1 MKKLVLIC
9 FVVLCSPLLLWSQA
23 VTTLPLLPTG
33 EQEITLIFD
42 LNQARDSRAQG
53 LLNKSGDVYLWAG
66 AGTSPVGNAFEY
78 LPPGQ
83 SNFSAPFP
91 AGAMTPLG
99 NNRWQIKL
107 RPRTYFQVPAGQPIR
122 RLGVLLKNGAG
133 TAQTE
138 DFFVTLYEDRFQ
150 AVFLEPGAGHLFVDA
165 QASIP
170 IRAAAPATAALRLRV
185 GDSLVTSVAAGEELR
200 YTLPAGSAGG
210 VRKMVVFEAATATLA
225 AADTFYYTVKPRPA
239 VAEPPA
245 GTRDGITYLGP
256 DRVRLSLFAPKKDFV
271 YVIGEFNN
279 WTPGAGYLMHRRPD
293 GQGFWLE
300 ISNLPPG
307 QEVTYQYLV
316 DGSLAVADPYAAK
329 VLDPD
334 HDRFLQAS
342 YPGLKPYPARATGIV
357 SVLQTAQPAYA
368 WQVRDFKRPDARN
381 LVVYELLLRDFVATR
396 QYKTL
401 ADTLSYLKR
410 LGVNAIELMPV
421 TEFSGN
427 DSWGYN
433 PIFYLAPDKAYGPAD
448 DLKAFIDQCHAQGIA
463 VILDMVLNQA
473 DYEFPYVKMYWDGSK
488 PAADNPFF
496 NPQATHPFSVFFDF
510 NHESAATQ
518 TLVQRVNRYWL
529 EEFKVDGFRF
539 DLSKGFTQKN
549 SGNNVD
555 SWSAY
560 DAGRVVTWKRIYD
573 QIRQV
578 DTSAYVILEH
588 FADNTEEKELANYG
602 MMFWATPTMPTG
614 KERREMRP
622 VMPRTLPGFLTGNA
636 TGSSHGC
643 WATWKATTKSACCST
658 YCSRAA
664 VPAPTIPAS
673 WPWPWTGPSW
683 QRLSF
688 CLCPDPSSSGSSG
701 KWVTTYP

>member
-9 FVVLCSPLLLWSQA
+9 LVVLCSPLLLWGQA

-66 AGTSPVGNAFEY
+66 AGTSPGGNAFEY

-122 RLGVLLKNGAG
+122 RLGLLLKNGAG

-138 DFFVTLYEDRFQ
+138 DFFVSLYEDRFQ

-165 QASIP
+165 QASIS

-185 GDSLVTSVAAGEELR
+185 GDSLVYSVAAGEELR
-200 YTLPAGSAGG
+200 YSLPAGSAAG
-210 VRKMVVFEAATATLA
+210 VREMVVFEAATATQA
-225 AADTFYYTVKPRPA
+225 AADTFYYTVKPRPG

-279 WTPGAGYLMHRRPD
+279 WTPGADYLMHRRPD

-300 ISNLPPG
+300 ISGLSPG
-307 QEVTYQYLV
+307 QEVAYQYLV

-342 YPGLKPYPARATGIV
+342 YPGLKPYPARASGIV

-381 LVVYELLLRDFVATR
+381 LVVYELLVRDFVATR

-410 LGVNAIELMPV
+410 LGVNAIELMPL

-518 TLVQRVNRYWL
+518 ALVQRVNRYWL

-560 DAGRVVTWKRIYD
+560 DAGRVATWKRIYD

-578 DTSAYVILEH
+578 
-588 FADNTEEKELANYG
+588 
-602 MMFWATPTMPTG
+602 
-614 KERREMRP
+614 
-622 VMPRTLPGFLTGNA
+622 
-636 TGSSHGC
+636 
-643 WATWKATTKSACCST
+643 
-658 YCSRAA
+658 
-664 VPAPTIPAS
+664 
-673 WPWPWTGPSW
+673 
-683 QRLSF
+683 
-688 CLCPDPSSSGSSG
+688 
-701 KWVTTYP
+701 